1 VQVLFRKACEELLR
15 RLENDN
21 GLRFPSRTKRLP
33 AGYFERCLFKSHG
46 KFPLDSADHERAAA
60 TSAHEARARDGRTRP
75 ANVISGKPE
84 SESCCALGP
93 SQFRC

>member
-1 VQVLFRKACEELLR
+1 MQVLFRKACEELLR

-46 KFPLDSADHERAAA
+46 KFPLDSADHDAPQQRAHMKPGRATGELGRPTVSAA
-60 TSAHEARARDGRTRP
+60 NQSRNLAVR
-75 ANVISGKPE
+75 
-84 SESCCALGP
+84 
-93 SQFRC
+93 